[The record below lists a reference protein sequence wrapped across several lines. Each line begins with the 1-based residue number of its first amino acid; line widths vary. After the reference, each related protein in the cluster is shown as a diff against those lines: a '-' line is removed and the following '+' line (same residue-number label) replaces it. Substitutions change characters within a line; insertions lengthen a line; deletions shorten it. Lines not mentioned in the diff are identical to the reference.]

1 MNEWKKWMKIMKMV
15 SQEEGNS
22 LLTSQSK
29 WKKIKPTG
37 AILLAN
43 VFHIHYLFWAKP
55 HPKTGAILWVSHENF
70 TLTLIDPFS
79 HTLFPNTKIRATFG
93 SFCVFH
99 IDIHKLHLL
108 LGVCEE
114 RHAHMAIPVSS
125 KHFPKISSLS
135 LTYDFKHAC
144 TDVVKEK
151 VKYIHFKH

>member
-99 IDIHKLHLL
+99 TNLTKCISFDECVRNDMPNGYPNLLQILSKNFLPLTHL
-108 LGVCEE
+108 
-114 RHAHMAIPVSS
+114 
-125 KHFPKISSLS
+125 
-135 LTYDFKHAC
+135 
-144 TDVVKEK
+144 
-151 VKYIHFKH
+151 